1 MCYVSILRCKLRHLF
16 HNWQGERCISITISY
31 MVRVFFPFRK
41 FLTTNCNSFVNF
53 GRLPFDWRNPLLYT
67 ILFCTLYIEFI
78 LATHFIAC
86 VASIFAGLC
95 VMLIT
100 FAKDLKQDLC
110 SFQLEDGAENSSEF
124 QVKLCQ
130 FVEFHSNVKQLSHN
144 ERWQRT
150 KFGRKKYIF
159 VQMWKE
165 SDLSVLEWKKKRK
178 NWKIIFS
185 PFQQKLLKHRNSF
198 HSDDIILTLSVVPQP
213 SYRLIRSGNKCFILS
228 TDL

>member
-1 MCYVSILRCKLRHLF
+1 
-16 HNWQGERCISITISY
+16 
-31 MVRVFFPFRK
+31 MVRDFFPFRK

-144 ERWQRT
+144 CDRKVATYKVQT
-150 KFGRKKYIF
+150 KEKYFYSDVKGIGSKRFGMEEEETKLENNCF
-159 VQMWKE
+159 
-165 SDLSVLEWKKKRK
+165 SVSSKT
-178 NWKIIFS
+178 
-185 PFQQKLLKHRNSF
+185 LKTQEF
-198 HSDDIILTLSVVPQP
+198 ILTLSVVPQP
-213 SYRLIRSGNKCFILS
+213 SYRLIRS
-228 TDL
+228 

>member
-1 MCYVSILRCKLRHLF
+1 
-16 HNWQGERCISITISY
+16 
-31 MVRVFFPFRK
+31 MVRGFFPFRK

-110 SFQLEDGAENSSEF
+110 SFQLADGAENSSEF

-144 ERWQRT
+144 CDRKVATNKVQT
-150 KFGRKKYIF
+150 KEKYFYSDVKGIGSKRFGMEEEEKKLENNF
-159 VQMWKE
+159 F
-165 SDLSVLEWKKKRK
+165 SVSTKTLKTQEF
-178 NWKIIFS
+178 FS
-185 PFQQKLLKHRNSF
+185 F
-198 HSDDIILTLSVVPQP
+198 
-213 SYRLIRSGNKCFILS
+213 
-228 TDL
+228 